1 MQRVASLHLWHF
13 VVRSAGL
20 PSSPVALLLACA
32 LCASCGPA
40 GKPPP
45 QAVED
50 TQTSGRI
57 SVVVTPELLPVLR
70 NEVQAFV
77 ALYPQA
83 SITLKA
89 GTTREAVAAL
99 LSRQSDLAVV
109 GRELEP
115 EERTVKVK
123 GGMELEG
130 YRFAKDA
137 VCIVVHPAN
146 PTEHMSAEELRQ
158 IYLGQVTQWDR
169 LGGAKGAIEPV
180 LQPLDGDITVSFLQ
194 TALGGEMPTAPAH
207 RVADDSAV
215 VAEVRATP
223 GAIGFVSSR
232 WAARG
237 AKAVPVS
244 ALRGLPAQAVDI
256 EAVYKGEYPL
266 TRDFELYVRSTGPRL
281 ANGLITFVTSLDG
294 QKLVH
299 EAGWV
304 PTAVPVRFA
313 RRSPM
318 LSSH

>member
-1 MQRVASLHLWHF
+1 
-13 VVRSAGL
+13 
-20 PSSPVALLLACA
+20 
-32 LCASCGPA
+32 
-40 GKPPP
+40 
-45 QAVED
+45 VED

-57 SVVVTPELLPVLR
+57 SVVVTPEIRPLFER
-70 NEVQAFV
+70 EVQTFE

-83 SITLKA
+83 SITLQT

-99 LSRQSDLAVV
+99 LGRQSDLAVV

-137 VCIVVHPAN
+137 LCVIVHPAN
-146 PTEHMSAEELRQ
+146 PADHVSAEELRQ
-158 IYLGQVTQWDR
+158 VYLGDATSWDR
-169 LGGAKGAIEPV
+169 LGGGKGQVEPV
-180 LQPLDGDITVSFLQ
+180 VQPLDGDIGVAFMQS
-194 TALGGEMPTAPAH
+194 ALGGEMPSAPAY
-207 RVADDSAV
+207 RASDDSAV
-215 VAEVRATP
+215 VARVRSTS

-232 WAARG
+232 WADRG

-244 ALRGLPAQAVDI
+244 ALRGLPAVKADP

-266 TRDFELYVRSTGPRL
+266 TRDFELYVRSNGPRL
-281 ANGLITFVTSLDG
+281 ANGLITYVTSLDG